1 MSSPGGERSSRGAC
15 SCTLGSSRSRGGNTE
30 SFVMTSLKVGDL
42 VELRAGTGTVGTVLD
57 VVEGHPRWLLVDW
70 HTPPNTCISP
80 LLENEEF
87 LTLAAGDAAER
98 QRRGGCHCEQQ

>member
-1 MSSPGGERSSRGAC
+1 M
-15 SCTLGSSRSRGGNTE
+15 LGSSCGRGANTE

-57 VVEGHPRWLLVDW
+57 VVENRPRWILVDW
-70 HTPPNTCISP
+70 HTPPDTCINP

-87 LTLAAGDAAER
+87 LTLAAGDGGDS
-98 QRRGGCHCEQQ
+98 QRRGRTASNDE